1 MLNSTE
7 ELDIKSQ
14 AESFSNIKLSHLN
27 NRALTIAS
35 KIARSVKS
43 INGTVIK
50 LQDKAIAVRLAEQV
64 LTIDNP
70 ELNKL
75 FREFMDEAFKT
86 KDTIQQKEKA
96 EAQEQQDHYYRGVK
110 VQ

>member
-1 MLNSTE
+1 M
-7 ELDIKSQ
+7 
-14 AESFSNIKLSHLN
+14 
-27 NRALTIAS
+27 
-35 KIARSVKS
+35 
-43 INGTVIK
+43 IK
-50 LQDKAIAVRLAEQV
+50 LQDKAIAVSLAEQV

-86 KDTIQQKEKA
+86 KETIQQKEKA
-96 EAQEQQDHYYRGVK
+96 EIQEQQNHYYRGVK